1 MATTPTP
8 RRGSLGGDDDAG
20 LPHIGETPAALQRD
34 DSTLTA
40 ELPEP
45 LQGSDDDTSENVGFA
60 QTSPMAVNMNQSI
73 FGLIAAAGSRVDFN
87 TRFDDGSSDEDD
99 DEAEG
104 EGSRLKPLSS
114 RHRDL
119 SQTAILGSFPAKDKR
134 LGHKKK
140 LSGHRL
146 LKSFASLP
154 RRKSKPGRGSKM
166 WEPTEEVDEQSESSE
181 PPSPKKPSQQLDEEE
196 DLRVAPVMSRM
207 LEAQAEMAS
216 RSSFDIDIERDS
228 SGPDRTDEGE
238 EDREEEGEGS
248 HVTAL
253 ARKLMEIFEFDEPE
267 RVIEGSSVLRLT

>member
-8 RRGSLGGDDDAG
+8 RRGSLGGEDDAG
-20 LPHIGETPAALQRD
+20 LPRIADTPADLPRD

-99 DEAEG
+99 GEG
-104 EGSRLKPLSS
+104 EGEGGSLNPLSS

-119 SQTAILGSFPAKDKR
+119 SQTAILGSFPANDKR

-154 RRKSKPGRGSKM
+154 RRKSGKGSGKV
-166 WEPTEEVDEQSESSE
+166 WEPTEEVDEPSESSE
-181 PPSPKKPSQQLDEEE
+181 APSPKKPSQQLDEEE

-228 SGPDRTDEGE
+228 SGPDRTDGE
-238 EDREEEGEGS
+238 EEREEEGEAS

-253 ARKLMEIFEFDEPE
+253 ARKLMEIFDFDEPE
-267 RVIEGSSVLRLT
+267 HVIEGSSASPDLQP